1 MIMGYVAVRLSTE
14 RPTWSRTSTSF
25 ILLCGL
31 ALWSSTTAAQW
42 RVSVETG
49 VGAKSA
55 TVTAVTREVADS
67 VAVDESP
74 VSLVVRC
81 SGRELDAFMTT
92 RDQLDSDT
100 NGDVRVRVQ
109 ADSLRPRDVRWL
121 ATKANTGAFVPT
133 PELRDLIQR
142 SILRAHVLR
151 VNATTLNHGRVT
163 YTFPVAGFR
172 QALDA
177 LRDACPTDRGGALSE
192 VR

>member
-1 MIMGYVAVRLSTE
+1 MRSALVRLMPDRHLRCLIAAVGTLVFGIAVLPSV
-14 RPTWSRTSTSF
+14 
-25 ILLCGL
+25 
-31 ALWSSTTAAQW
+31 AAAQW
-42 RVSVETG
+42 RVRVEPA
-49 VGAKSA
+49 VGARPA

-67 VAVDESP
+67 IPADETP
-74 VSLVVRC
+74 ASLVVRC
-81 SGRELDAFMTT
+81 AGRQLEAFMTT

-142 SILRAHVLR
+142 SILHANALR
-151 VNATTLNHGRVT
+151 VTASTLTHGRVT
-163 YTFPVAGFR
+163 FTFPVAAFGP
-172 QALDA
+172 ALDA
-177 LRDACPTDRGGALSE
+177 LRDACPNERGGALAE

>member
-1 MIMGYVAVRLSTE
+1 MCRVA
-14 RPTWSRTSTSF
+14 TSF
-25 ILLCGL
+25 CLLCGI
-31 ALWSSTTAAQW
+31 ALWSSRAAAQW
-42 RVSVETG
+42 RVSVEPG
-49 VGAKSA
+49 VGARPA
-55 TVTAVTREVADS
+55 TVTAVTRDIADS
-67 VAVDESP
+67 IPADETP

-81 SGRELDAFMTT
+81 TGRQLDAFMTT

-142 SILRAHVLR
+142 SILRANALR
-151 VNATTLNHGRVT
+151 VTASTLTHGRVT
-163 YTFPVAGFR
+163 FTFPVAAFGP
-172 QALDA
+172 ALDA
-177 LRDACPTDRGGALSE
+177 LRDACPNERGGALAE